1 MRRMLFLLFVSF
13 SAVAQAH
20 PLVDAAERGDLA
32 AVRCLVESGVPVDS
46 KNEFGETA
54 LKEACDEGYP
64 AIADYLLKNGADV
77 NEVDDKG
84 ENVFHEAIEE
94 FLGQGK
100 GYTHRRASGT
110 PDNKGVLEI
119 ILKQPRLDLNT
130 PDVYGRTPLMR
141 FAAANNAEYV
151 SRLLAL
157 GASPGEVDRAGRT
170 AMERTTDPTIQKLLK
185 ARGGM

>member
-46 KNEFGETA
+46 RNAVGETA
-54 LKEACDEGYP
+54 LKEACDEGFP
-64 AIADYLLKNGADV
+64 AIAEYLLKNGADV
-77 NEVDDKG
+77 NETDDKG
-84 ENVFHEAIEE
+84 ENCFHEAIEE
-94 FLGQGK
+94 YLGEGK
-100 GYTHRRASGT
+100 PYTHHRTSGT
-110 PDNKGVLEI
+110 PDPKGVLEVL
-119 ILKQPRLDLNT
+119 LKQPRLDLNAT
-130 PDVYGRTPLMR
+130 DVYGRTPLMR

-157 GASPGEVDRAGRT
+157 GASTGEVDRAGRT
-170 AMERTTDPTIQKLLK
+170 AMDRSTDPTIQKLIK